1 MIGEITNHIWQSTV
15 FAFAV
20 ALVALAFRKNR
31 AEVRY
36 WLWLSASLKFLVP
49 FSLLIGVGV
58 RVWDAVRAENIVPHA
73 AASSVSQT
81 MVEITQPF
89 PETFA
94 RVSSG
99 HQTTNWIPVAILS
112 LWAFGFF
119 CVALMRTHSW
129 FRIRAAVRAS
139 TPINLSATIPI
150 LSSKTLLEPGV
161 VGFLRPVLLLPEG
174 ILKKLTPPQLEAV
187 LSHEQC
193 HIRRRDNLT
202 SAFHMLVEAI
212 FWFHP
217 IVWWIGAKLV
227 EERERACDE
236 AVLAHGNEPQ
246 IYAEGILNVCKSY
259 LESPLHCVSGV
270 TGSDLKK
277 RIRAILADRVAG
289 DLNLA
294 RRVTLAIAA
303 TVALAAPI
311 FVGMIGAPSI
321 RAQSQAAGR
330 LSFEVAS
337 VKEWVDGK
345 GPVNPVNFSLVRS
358 GDRIISQC
366 TNLAALLFY
375 AYHLTGSVPITGV
388 PSWGRGGCG
397 RTYENTFTIE
407 ATMPPGTTEEQSR
420 QMMQTLLADRFKLE
434 AHWEKK
440 DMPIFALVIG
450 KGGFKLQPSDPAK
463 EAPPRPPG
471 SIGCPPE
478 DPGCHNMVGAPSPIS
493 VLASMLSR
501 TAGRPVIDQTG
512 LTDNYNIDLKW
523 AGETTTDSPLP
534 SLPAALR
541 EKFGLELKPE
551 VGPVNIFVI
560 EHVEKP
566 SPN

>member
-1 MIGEITNHIWQSTV
+1 MIGEITNHLWQSTV
-15 FAFAV
+15 FALAV
-20 ALVALAFRKNR
+20 ALLALSFRKNR

-49 FSLLIGVGV
+49 FSLLIGVGI
-58 RVWDAVRAENIVPHA
+58 RVWDALPAGKIAAHIA
-73 AASSVSQT
+73 AASTSQT
-81 MVEITQPF
+81 IVEITQPF
-89 PETFA
+89 PGNFA
-94 RVSSG
+94 QIS
-99 HQTTNWIPVAILS
+99 TTHHANNWIPIAILA
-112 LWAFGFF
+112 LWTFGFF
-119 CVALMRTHSW
+119 CVALMRARSW
-129 FRIRAAVRAS
+129 FHIRAAVHAS
-139 TPINLSATIPI
+139 TPINITGAIIPARSSA
-150 LSSKTLLEPGV
+150 TLLEPGV
-161 VGFLRPVLLLPEG
+161 VGFLSPVLLLPEG
-174 ILKKLTPPQLEAV
+174 ILKKLTQPQLEAV
-187 LSHEQC
+187 LAHEQC
-193 HIRRRDNLT
+193 HVRRRDNLT
-202 SAFHMLVEAI
+202 SSLHMLVEAI

-217 IVWWIGAKLV
+217 IIWWIGAKLV

-236 AVLAHGNEPQ
+236 AVLKLGNEPQ

-289 DLNLA
+289 NLNLA
-294 RRVTLAIAA
+294 RKLALALIA
-303 TVALAAPI
+303 TTALAAPI
-311 FVGMIGAPSI
+311 LVGVIGAPTL
-321 RAQSQAAGR
+321 RAQSQSAGK

-337 VKEWVDGK
+337 IKEWVDGK
-345 GPVNPVNFSLVRS
+345 GPADLINVGLERS
-358 GDRIISQC
+358 GDRIISRC
-366 TNLAALLFY
+366 TNLAALLSY
-375 AYHLTGSVPITGV
+375 AYHLTMSVPVTGI

-397 RTYENTFTIE
+397 RTYENTFAIE

-420 QMMQTLLADRFKLE
+420 LMMQTLLQDRFKLE

-463 EAPPRPPG
+463 DAPIPPH

-478 DPGCHNMVGAPSPIS
+478 DPGCHNIVAGSGPLSA
-493 VLASMLSR
+493 LASLLSR
-501 TAGRPVIDQTG
+501 SAGRPVIDQTG
-512 LTDNYNIDLKW
+512 LTGTYNTDLTW
-523 AGETTTDSPLP
+523 AGDTATDSPLP

-551 VGPVNIFVI
+551 VGPVNILVI
-560 EHVEKP
+560 DHVEKP